1 MESCPSPKP
10 PVLARGINRDDNS
23 ATAAWRHGGGVEP
36 AAVDCSKLHGP
47 ARAICYQAQAT
58 VAPPLIPADPL
69 SIANGF

>member
-1 MESCPSPKP
+1 MDTFPSPKL
-10 PVLARGINRDDNS
+10 PVFAHGINRDGNS
-23 ATAAWRHGGGVEP
+23 ATAAWRNGGGVEP

-69 SIANGF
+69 SIGF